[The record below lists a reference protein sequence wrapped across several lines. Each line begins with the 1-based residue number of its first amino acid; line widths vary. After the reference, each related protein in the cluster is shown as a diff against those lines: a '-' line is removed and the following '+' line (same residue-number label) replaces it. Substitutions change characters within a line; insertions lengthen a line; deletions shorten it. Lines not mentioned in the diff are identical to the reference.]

1 MGIDIPG
8 LFRSDDETNN
18 KHKDTTC
25 HRDVAVCFG
34 GKYEYD
40 TKKKKKEEKKP
51 IFMARGLN
59 FRFASF
65 IIL

>member
-8 LFRSDDETNN
+8 LFHSDDETNN

-25 HRDVAVCFG
+25 HRDVAVCLG

-40 TKKKKKEEKKP
+40 TKKKIKS

-59 FRFASF
+59 LKFASF
-65 IIL
+65 IML